1 MKICPYCEETIDDHY
16 PYCPFCNKPLI
27 SNLGEVGSRS
37 FYPQY
42 NNTEYLSPQMEED
55 TKLHLDN
62 IIQYKQIDEEIKK
75 IDEILERKEILG
87 DPIPGTLFLEKS
99 SLYYKKRDLPNAL
112 NNLEIAIKNF
122 EDENDLL
129 NVAICHNEIGLIL
142 EDEGFFDQAIY
153 HFNRTLEIVKE
164 VNDVQKVVK
173 VLNNLGNTYY
183 LIKDLEHSYKYYQE
197 ALDLAKQEALIHE
210 EIKTSSN
217 LVEVLYLLKDYS
229 RIKRILETNLD
240 FFKQNDDLY
249 GTITIETKYG
259 KLFYLLGE
267 DYELTYHHL
276 NNAWELIKSI
286 KDKITIY
293 VRSKLEWEC
302 LLYLGKLYEV
312 WGNLAEA
319 ENYFIQSLQAVRVF
333 EIGESIN
340 EGEILE
346 CLAELQ
352 VIKND
357 MNKGIEY
364 YLLSCEI
371 AYKYGD
377 NQKCAEIKYKIGEC
391 YLDFERDK
399 SNTLKYFKESLEI
412 YEDLNF
418 LKESAEILQKLGDIY
433 IDLGKPNL
441 AIEYF
446 EKAKENY
453 NELKDTYNI
462 KLVNEKIRSLI
473 LD

>member
-1 MKICPYCEETIDDHY
+1 MKICPFCEETIDDHY

-27 SNLGEVGSRS
+27 SNLRATGNRS
-37 FYPQY
+37 IYTHY
-42 NNTEYLSPQMEED
+42 NNAEYFSPELEEE
-55 TKLHLDN
+55 TKLYEDN
-62 IIQYKQIDEEIKK
+62 IIQNKQINEEIKK

-99 SLYYKKRDLPNAL
+99 SLYYKKRDLPSAL
-112 NNLEIAIKNF
+112 NNLEIALKNF
-122 EDENDLL
+122 EVENDLF
-129 NVAICHNEIGLIL
+129 NVAICHNEIGLIQ
-142 EDEGFFDQAIY
+142 EDQGFFDQAIY
-153 HFNRTLEIVKE
+153 HFNRTLEIVRE
-164 VNDVQKVVK
+164 ANDIQKIVK

-183 LIKDLEHSYKYYQE
+183 LIKDLEHSYKNYQE
-197 ALDLAKQEALIHE
+197 ALDLAKQENLTHE

-217 LVEVLYLLKDYS
+217 LVEVLYLLKDYN
-229 RIKRILETNLD
+229 RIKRILDTNLN
-240 FFKQNDDLY
+240 FFKENDDLY
-249 GTITIETKYG
+249 GTITIEIKYG
-259 KLFYLLGE
+259 KLFFLLGE
-267 DYELTYHHL
+267 DYDLAYHHL
-276 NNAWELIKSI
+276 NNAWELIKGI
-286 KDKITIY
+286 EDKITIY
-293 VRSKLEWEC
+293 VRSRLEWEC
-302 LLYLGKLYEV
+302 LLYLGKLNEF

-319 ENYFIQSLQAVRVF
+319 ENYFIQSLEAVRVF

-364 YLLSCEI
+364 YILACEI
-371 AYKYGD
+371 AYKYGN

-418 LKESAEILQKLGDIY
+418 LKESAEILQKLGDLY
-433 IDLGKPNL
+433 IDLGMPNL

-446 EKAKENY
+446 EKSKENY
-453 NELKDTYNI
+453 NELKDTYNF

-473 LD
+473 ID